1 MSRTTLPALPLPGIG
16 TVGQVNWGR
25 IAATSAGVLV
35 VTAIAVLLY
44 RSGTD
49 LLDIRTAVQAAGLWA
64 PLLFVLLQGM
74 VTVTPVPRTVFT
86 VAAGVLFGGLGGV
99 LLAVAGTSLAAAFAF
114 WLVKLLGGRFV
125 RRHTDHRAMT
135 WVRARLDRSSLLV
148 MVSLRLIPAVP
159 FSAMNY
165 ASALSGVR
173 FAPYLLGTVLG
184 VLPGTIGIV
193 ILGDA
198 AVGGNPHPA
207 MLLVSVTSGLVG
219 LTGALIAARRPVVLP
234 AAQVV
239 LDPEPEV
246 GRAA

>member
-1 MSRTTLPALPLPGIG
+1 VS
-16 TVGQVNWGR
+16 WGR
-25 IAATSAGVLV
+25 IAAVGVGLLV
-35 VTAIAVLLY
+35 VAVIAVLLY

-86 VAAGVLFGGLGGV
+86 VAAGVLFGGVGGV

-114 WLVKLLGGRFV
+114 WLVRLLGGRFV
-125 RRHTDHRAMT
+125 RRHADHRAMT
-135 WVRARLDRSSLLV
+135 WVRARVERRGLLA
-148 MVSLRLIPAVP
+148 MVSLRLIPAMP
-159 FSAMNY
+159 FSVMNY

-219 LTGALIAARRPVVLP
+219 LTGALIAARRPAVMP
-234 AAQVV
+234 AAGAVPA
-239 LDPEPEV
+239 PEPEA

>member
-1 MSRTTLPALPLPGIG
+1 MGI
-16 TVGQVNWGR
+16 
-25 IAATSAGVLV
+25 GVLV
-35 VTAIAVLLY
+35 VAAVALLLFHT
-44 RSGTD
+44 GTD
-49 LLDIRTAVQAAGLWA
+49 LLDVRTAVQAAGLWA

-86 VAAGVLFGGLGGV
+86 VAAGVLFGGIGGV
-99 LLAVAGTSLAAAFAF
+99 VAAVAGTSLAAAVAF

-135 WVRARLDRSSLLV
+135 WVRARLDRSSLLA

-159 FSAMNY
+159 FAAMNY

-219 LTGALIAARRPVVLP
+219 LTGALVAARRPAPP
-234 AAQVV
+234 ATA
-239 LDPEPEV
+239 EE
-246 GRAA
+246 